1 MEAQSELRQRFRRMV
16 ALHAGAIRRLS
27 AVYVPNAADRD
38 DLFQK
43 ILLAVWQALPVF
55 RGDASERTWLY
66 RIAHNVAL
74 TYQRKSRRAR
84 DREASLGHAMIDS
97 RPSVDVRRLAL
108 VELVSQLPPEDR
120 QLVILYLEGLSASE
134 IEKITGIRAGT
145 VSVRLTRIRQHLATA
160 LRRPGVTP

>member
-1 MEAQSELRQRFRRMV
+1 METQSDLRQRFRGIV
-16 ALHAGAIRRLS
+16 ALYAGAIRRLA
-27 AVYVPNAADRD
+27 AVYLPNAADRD
-38 DLFQK
+38 DLFQE
-43 ILLAVWQALPVF
+43 ILLAVWQALPAF

-74 TYQRKSRRAR
+74 TYRRKSRRAR
-84 DREASLGHAMIDS
+84 EREDPLDCAMKDS

-120 QLVILYLEGLSASE
+120 QLVILYLEGASANE

-145 VSVRLTRIRQHLATA
+145 VSVRLTRIRQHLAIA
-160 LRRPGVTP
+160 LHRPGVTP